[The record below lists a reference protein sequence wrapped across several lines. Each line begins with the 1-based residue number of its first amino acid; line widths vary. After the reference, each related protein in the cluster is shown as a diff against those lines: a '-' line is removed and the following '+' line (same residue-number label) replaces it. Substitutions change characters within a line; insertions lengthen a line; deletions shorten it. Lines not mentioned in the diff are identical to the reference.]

1 MEENQR
7 TISQLFSDV
16 GTRAAGLADAQ
27 FALFRLEMR
36 EKFSSLGHAGL
47 WLAVGGLMLVA
58 AVALALVALV
68 LFAVHQGVSP
78 DAAAAGLA
86 LFLAIAGLLVAWHGA
101 SLLRGFQITPVR
113 TLAQMRP
120 GLAERSDADA

>member
-1 MEENQR
+1 MDENQR
-7 TISQLFSDV
+7 TISQLFGDV
-16 GTRAAGLADAQ
+16 GTRAAGLAEAQ

-36 EKFSSLGHAGL
+36 ETFSGLRKAGV

-58 AVALALVALV
+58 AFALALVALM
-68 LFAVHQGVSP
+68 LFAVHQGISP

-86 LFLAIAGLLVAWHGA
+86 LALAIVGLLVARHGA
-101 SLLRGFQITPVR
+101 SLLRGVPLTPVR

-120 GLAERSDADA
+120 GLTERSEADA